1 MSFDLETSPARQQLI
16 NLKIITLFIQSQTN
30 KEWVLQII
38 MLFKPLYIPVWDLNR
53 PGGNRQDRVAL
64 IRGQGSYLGSELQ
77 ARVSRRS

>member
-1 MSFDLETSPARQQLI
+1 
-16 NLKIITLFIQSQTN
+16 
-30 KEWVLQII
+30 